1 MIRKQFK
8 EIYSLY
14 EIIYKKEELKHQSV
28 EDIVADLKQMIID
41 HPVIAY
47 IDIFDQYQQT
57 QRVNGVINPAIK
69 AAQNIIFC
77 FGMEL
82 PTPEVL
88 AVRPRSIG
96 VCELEDSYVIN
107 FMEAPNAQAN
117 ATMVEMIKS
126 LKSTD

>member
-1 MIRKQFK
+1 M
-8 EIYSLY
+8 YSLY
-14 EIIYKKEELKHQSV
+14 EIIYKKEELKQQSV
-28 EDIVADLKQMIID
+28 DEIIADLKQMIID

-47 IDIFDQYQQT
+47 IDTFDQYQQT
-57 QRVNGVINPAIK
+57 KRVNGVINPAIR

-96 VCELEDSYVIN
+96 VCELEESYVIN
-107 FMEAPNAQAN
+107 FMEAPNASAN
-117 ATMVEMIKS
+117 ATMAEM
-126 LKSTD
+126 

>member
-1 MIRKQFK
+1 MQKKLFK

-14 EIIYKKEELKHQSV
+14 EIIYKKDELKQQSV
-28 EDIVADLKQMIID
+28 DEIVADIKQMIID

-57 QRVNGVINPAIK
+57 KRVNGEINPAIK

-96 VCELEDSYVIN
+96 VCELDDSYVIN

-126 LKSTD
+126 LKSTH

>member
-14 EIIYKKEELKHQSV
+14 EIIYKKEELKHQTV
-28 EDIVADLKQMIID
+28 EEIVADLKQMIID

-117 ATMVEMIKS
+117 TTMVEMIKS

>member
-1 MIRKQFK
+1 MQKKQFK

-14 EIIYKKEELKHQSV
+14 EIIYKKEELKQQSI
-28 EDIVADLKQMIID
+28 EEIVADLKQMIID

-96 VCELEDSYVIN
+96 ICELEDSYVIN
-107 FMEAPNAQAN
+107 FMEAPNASAN
-117 ATMVEMIKS
+117 ATMVEMIKA
-126 LKSTD
+126 LK

>member
-1 MIRKQFK
+1 MKKKQFK
-8 EIYSLY
+8 EIYSIF
-14 EIIYKKEELKHQSV
+14 EIIYKKEELKQQSV
-28 EDIVADLKQMIID
+28 DEIISNLKQMIID

-47 IDIFDQYQQT
+47 IDTFDQYQQT
-57 QRVNGVINPAIK
+57 QRVNGEIHPAIK
-69 AAQNIIFC
+69 AAKNIIFC

-96 VCELEDSYVIN
+96 VCELEECYVIN

-126 LKSTD
+126 LKV

>member
-1 MIRKQFK
+1 MIKKQFK
-8 EIYSLY
+8 EIYSIY
-14 EIIYKKEELKHQSV
+14 EIIYNKEELKQQSV
-28 EDIVADLKQMIID
+28 NEIIADLKQMIID

-47 IDIFDQYQQT
+47 IDTFDQYQQT
-57 QRVNGVINPAIK
+57 KRVNGEINPAIR

-96 VCELEDSYVIN
+96 VC
-107 FMEAPNAQAN
+107 
-117 ATMVEMIKS
+117 
-126 LKSTD
+126 

>member
-1 MIRKQFK
+1 MKQKIFK
-8 EIYSLY
+8 EKYSLY
-14 EIIYKKEELKHQSV
+14 EIRYGKEEIRHNSV
-28 EDIVADLKQMIID
+28 DEIIAALSHMIKD

-47 IDIFDQYQQT
+47 IDIFDQYQHT
-57 QRVNGVINPAIK
+57 KNLNGEIAPNIQ
-69 AAQNIIFC
+69 AAKNIVFC

-96 VCELEDSYVIN
+96 VCDLGDSYVIN

-117 ATMVEMIKS
+117 RTMVEMIQS
-126 LKSTD
+126 LKS